1 MTAGR
6 PAGSEE
12 SSSGGAAPDPVRQVV
27 GGQPASVPERMRK
40 AIHQMRLSVVDQG
53 HIRSGQPGTI
63 GIAALFTGDPLD
75 LARVRSRVEAR
86 WGGLDRM
93 SWVLRRPAGPAAL
106 SGHRWSQAGPFEP
119 AAHVVASDEGLE
131 SVLTSG
137 VGGRLP
143 AGRPLWRLV
152 VAENATPDGE
162 HALVLLAHHGLLDGR
177 SLESLFRLLMDDAV
191 PPRPPGAAAPRP
203 PAVPADLRRELHRL
217 GARGQ
222 SLPVPPAEGARPAL
236 AVVELSPE
244 VVGAARRQPARGRGA
259 TLNELLLASL
269 AGALRTRY
277 GPLSGWPGGP
287 TPVYAT
293 LPVDLRGRQNTY
305 ELGNI
310 VTALRV
316 PLPVDAPSAVDRLR
330 TCQRLVAALQ
340 QRCDA
345 HRAALPAVEA
355 AARIVPGLS
364 NGMAR
369 RLVRP
374 DVTPT
379 VCTAFKWR
387 DNPCAL
393 DGRRLTR
400 VIPVPQ
406 LNPPGTANLCL
417 VQTAD
422 AYTLTVVSHLGDG
435 DAALL
440 GDAVTRELSELAALT
455 GRATAATY

>member
-1 MTAGR
+1 
-6 PAGSEE
+6 
-12 SSSGGAAPDPVRQVV
+12 
-27 GGQPASVPERMRK
+27 
-40 AIHQMRLSVVDQG
+40 MRLSVVDQG

-63 GIAALFTGDPLD
+63 GIAALFSGDPLD
-75 LARVRSRVEAR
+75 LAQVRSRVGAR

-93 SWVLRRPAGPAAL
+93 SWVLRRPTGPAAV
-106 SGHRWSQAGPFEP
+106 SGHHWSPAGPFVPET
-119 AAHVVASDEGLE
+119 HVVASGEGLE

-137 VGGRLP
+137 VSRPLP

-152 VAENATPDGE
+152 VAENATPAGE

-177 SLESLFRLLMDDAV
+177 SLETLFRLLMDDAAT
-191 PPRPPGAAAPRP
+191 PRPPGPAAPRP
-203 PAVPADLRRELHRL
+203 PAVPAALRRELQRL

-222 SLPVPPAEGARPAL
+222 SLPVAAEEARPEL
-236 AVVELSPE
+236 AVVELPPE

-269 AGALRTRY
+269 AGALRACY
-277 GPLSGWPGGP
+277 GPLGHWPDGAV
-287 TPVYAT
+287 PVYAT
-293 LPVDLRGRQNTY
+293 LPVDLRARQNTY

-330 TCQRLVAALQ
+330 TCQQLVASLQ
-340 QRCDA
+340 HRCDA
-345 HRAALPAVEA
+345 HRAALPTVEA
-355 AARIVPGLS
+355 AARLVPGLS
-364 NGMAR
+364 NAMAR

-393 DGRRLTR
+393 NGRRLTR
-400 VIPVPQ
+400 VLPVPQ
-406 LNPPGTANLCL
+406 LNPPGSANLCL

-422 AYTLTVVSHLGDG
+422 AYTLTVVSHLRPG
-435 DAALL
+435 DATML
-440 GDAVTRELSELAALT
+440 GDAVTRELEELAAPT
-455 GRATAATY
+455 HHATAGT

>member
-1 MTAGR
+1 
-6 PAGSEE
+6 
-12 SSSGGAAPDPVRQVV
+12 
-27 GGQPASVPERMRK
+27 
-40 AIHQMRLSVVDQG
+40 MRLSVVDQG

-75 LARVRSRVEAR
+75 LAEVRSRVGAR

-93 SWVLRRPAGPAAL
+93 GWVLRRPAGPAAL
-106 SGHRWSQAGPFEP
+106 TAHHWLPAGPFDP
-119 AAHVVASDEGLE
+119 ATHVVPSGEGLE
-131 SVLTSG
+131 SVLTAG
-137 VGGRLP
+137 VSRPLP

-152 VAENATPDGE
+152 VAENATADGE

-177 SLESLFRLLMDDAV
+177 SLETLVRLLMDDAV
-191 PPRPPGAAAPRP
+191 PPRPAGPALPRP
-203 PAVPADLRRELHRL
+203 SAVPAVLRRELHRL

-222 SLPVPPAEGARPAL
+222 AFPVSPAEARPSL
-236 AVVELSPE
+236 AVVRLPPE
-244 VVGAARRQPARGRGA
+244 VVGAARHRPVHGRGA

-269 AGALRTRY
+269 AGALRSCY
-277 GPLSGWPGGP
+277 GPLPGWPDGP

-293 LPVDLRGRQNTY
+293 LPVDLRSRRNTH

-316 PLPVDAPSAVDRLR
+316 PLPVGLVSAADRLR
-330 TCQRLVAALQ
+330 VCQDLVAALQ
-340 QRCDA
+340 DRCDA
-345 HRAALPAVEA
+345 HRAALPTVEA
-355 AARIVPGLS
+355 AARLVPGLS
-364 NGMAR
+364 NAMAR

-393 DGRRLTR
+393 HGRRLTR
-400 VIPVPQ
+400 IVPLPQ

-422 AYTLTVVSHLGDG
+422 AYTLTVVSHLRPA
-435 DAALL
+435 DAAML
-440 GDAVTRELSELAALT
+440 GDAVTREFEELAALPDS
-455 GRATAATY
+455 AAADVASPTC